1 MNIMSN
7 YSSYIKP
14 SISRQKYIDKL
25 IPFIDKDI
33 IKVLVGQRRV
43 GKSYMMFQLIKHI
56 VQNNP
61 HAQIIYIN
69 KELSDFDF
77 IRDNDDLNEFV
88 SKNSGDQKTYL
99 FIDEI
104 QDIKYFEKSL
114 RNLLATGKYDIYC
127 TWSNAHL
134 LSGDIAGHLSGR
146 SIEVKIYSLSYKEF
160 LSFHKLAND
169 RSTLQKYLKYGGLPY
184 LINLK
189 LEDHIIFEYLRNIY
203 STILYKDVVSKQNI
217 RNTYFLENL
226 VKYLADNTGSI
237 VSAKKISDFLKS
249 QRTNISP
256 QVVLNYLN
264 HLTNAL
270 MIFKVSRAD
279 LVGKKI
285 FESSEKYYFEDIGLR
300 NSINGFRQ
308 PDISKIIENVVYNHL
323 LIYGFDV
330 NIGVSGNTE
339 IDFVAKKNGEK
350 IYVQVAYLLS
360 EEKTI
365 EREFG
370 NLLKI
375 KDNYPK
381 YVISMDDIQ
390 GNTYQGIEQMHLRN
404 FLTDFKY

>member
-1 MNIMSN
+1 MSN